1 MMQSHTFNDCSRL
14 QQQNVTQWVPATSNL
29 QLRPTDLRWS
39 NLSKKETQ
47 FYSGLVPLKRKW
59 LGPDNS
65 GNSFQSSNYQT
76 YIHVEKTQYQF
87 LAKGT
92 SQLSCIKNKFLQPKS
107 CFPIDFSLKSDKG
120 LPGKGKERVSK
131 LVFNSKTPEMRG
143 QDNSQALDVLAG
155 AFVGFIHPWEPLH
168 SPKPR
173 PKNL

>member
-76 YIHVEKTQYQF
+76 YIHVEKT
-87 LAKGT
+87 
-92 SQLSCIKNKFLQPKS
+92 
-107 CFPIDFSLKSDKG
+107 
-120 LPGKGKERVSK
+120 
-131 LVFNSKTPEMRG
+131 
-143 QDNSQALDVLAG
+143 
-155 AFVGFIHPWEPLH
+155 
-168 SPKPR
+168 
-173 PKNL
+173 